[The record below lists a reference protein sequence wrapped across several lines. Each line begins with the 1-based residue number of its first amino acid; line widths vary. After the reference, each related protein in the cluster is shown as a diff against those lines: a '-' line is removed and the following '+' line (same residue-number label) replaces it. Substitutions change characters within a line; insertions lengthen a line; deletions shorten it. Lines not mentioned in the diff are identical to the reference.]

1 MRKIN
6 VIRVLRRKNSNRIPC
21 DSSHDYAFLRKPLF
35 MRILTSLFCC
45 VFVISNALS
54 QLTVLELLSAAP
66 SNSHFNE
73 IVANDELNAFL
84 ASDAGVTVLVPDNE
98 AVEAYA
104 TAMGMTTEAFIASES
119 ALDMAM
125 YHIVPNEEIL
135 FGALT
140 ADSVVTTAS
149 GMPMSFHVNEMV
161 NATAVAA
168 NDLEASNGV
177 LHLLDEVVVLSDG
190 IYQWLD
196 ASTQHNYITIA
207 MDYLGLDGTFS
218 AIGAGTIFAPTD
230 AAFLAY
236 ADANDLSIIDIV
248 YNPDFMDAL
257 LRHSI
262 GAAAMTGEDLL
273 VAGSVLADSGD
284 ELLITA
290 SGESVYV
297 NTAEVTNADNLT
309 QNGFVH
315 VVNEVIMPTYF
326 LSDAIADAGL
336 TLLDTLLTLTGI
348 MDELSVPGNY
358 TVFAPTDSAITA
370 FLEAEELTLEELLL
384 DVDGLSEGLLL
395 HVVGDLLGS
404 SDLQDGDLLMTLAGD
419 PVLVE
424 VAEEAV
430 MVGGAAVV
438 QADIPADNGI
448 LHLMGAVLSPYIEGC
463 TDEEACNYDDD
474 ATVDDGSCYALE
486 VITSTEDNVC
496 VGGADGVI
504 YVEVTN
510 APDAILLGDYQGQ
523 QVLESEDGVFSNL
536 LSGTYVI
543 HVEDTAGC
551 TTAVA
556 VDINDPTSSALTV
569 TVSSTPD
576 DGSGNGTVMAVPSG
590 GVPPYTVTWYDED
603 FNESGEVY
611 LPAGTYTVV
620 VTDEL
625 GCRIEASVT
634 VESSVDMAEI
644 DSASWVLYP
653 NPTRGTI
660 EINNLP
666 VHWTSIHVV
675 DVAGREMLAIQPSA
689 TAAVQWDA
697 SNWPVGAYFVQV
709 VGHEGMFTKRFS
721 VVR

>member
-1 MRKIN
+1 MRFFT
-6 VIRVLRRKNSNRIPC
+6 S
-21 DSSHDYAFLRKPLF
+21 FLF
-35 MRILTSLFCC
+35 C
-45 VFVISNALS
+45 VFVISNASS

-73 IVANDELNAFL
+73 IVANDELNALL
-84 ASDAGVTVLVPDNE
+84 ASETGVTVLVPDND
-98 AVEAYA
+98 AVDAYA
-104 TAMGMTTEAFIASES
+104 AAMGLTTDAFIASES
-119 ALDMAM
+119 AIEMAL

-149 GMPMSFHVNEMV
+149 GMPMSFHVNQTV
-161 NATAVAA
+161 NATDVAA
-168 NDLEASNGV
+168 DDLEASNGV
-177 LHLLDEVVVLSDG
+177 VHLLDEVVVLSDG

-196 ASTQHNYITIA
+196 ASSQHNYITIA

-248 YNPDFMDAL
+248 YNPNFMDAL

-262 GAAAMTGEDLL
+262 GAAAMTSEDLL
-273 VAGSVLADSGD
+273 AVGSVLADSGD

-309 QNGFVH
+309 QNGLVH

-336 TLLDTLLTLTGI
+336 TLLDTLLTLTGL
-348 MDELSVPGNY
+348 MDELSVPANY

-370 FLEAEELTLEELLL
+370 FLEAEELTLDELLL
-384 DVDGLSEGLLL
+384 DVDELSEGLLL

-404 SDLQDGDLLMTLAGD
+404 TDLQDGDLLMTLAGD

-424 VAEEAV
+424 VAEGAV
-430 MVGGAAVV
+430 LVGGAAVL

-448 LHLMGAVLSPYIEGC
+448 LHLMGSVLSPYIEGC

-474 ATVDDGSCYALE
+474 ATVDDGSCYQLE
-486 VITSTEDNVC
+486 VTTSTVDNVC
-496 VGGADGVI
+496 VGGADGII

-523 QVLESEDGVFSNL
+523 QVFESEDGVFSGL
-536 LSGTYVI
+536 LSGTYLI

-576 DGSGNGTVMAVPSG
+576 DGSGSGTVMAVPSG
-590 GVPPYTVTWYDED
+590 GVPPYTVTWYDEGM
-603 FNESGEVY
+603 NESGEVY

-620 VTDEL
+620 VTDAL
-625 GCRIEASVT
+625 GCSIEATVT
-634 VESSVDMAEI
+634 VESSVDIADV
-644 DSASWVLYP
+644 DSVTWVLYP
-653 NPTRGTI
+653 NPTHGTV
-660 EINNLP
+660 EIKNLP
-666 VHWTSIHVV
+666 LHWASLHVM
-675 DVAGREMLAIQPSA
+675 DVAGREMLALQPSA
-689 TAAVQWDA
+689 AATVQWDT
-697 SNWPVGAYFVQV
+697 SDWPVGAYFVQV
-709 VGHEGMFTKRFS
+709 VGHEGMLTKRFA

>member
-1 MRKIN
+1 MATEVL
-6 VIRVLRRKNSNRIPC
+6 VIVITIMHFYRNLC
-21 DSSHDYAFLRKPLF
+21 F
-35 MRILTSLFCC
+35 MRFLTSLLCC
-45 VFVISNALS
+45 VLVISNASS

-73 IVANDELNAFL
+73 IVANDELNALL
-84 ASDAGVTVLVPDNE
+84 ASEAGVTVLVPDND
-98 AVEAYA
+98 AVDAYA
-104 TAMGMTTEAFIASES
+104 EAMGMTTEAFIASES
-119 ALDMAM
+119 ALDMAL

-149 GMPMSFHVNEMV
+149 GMPMFFHVNEMV

-168 NDLEASNGV
+168 DDLEASNGV
-177 LHLLDEVVVLSDG
+177 MHLLDEVVVLSEG

-196 ASTQHNYITIA
+196 ASAQHNYITIA
-207 MDYLGLDGTFS
+207 MDYLGLEDAFS
-218 AIGAGTIFAPTD
+218 AIGAGTVFAPTD
-230 AAFLAY
+230 AAFLTY

-262 GAAAMTGEDLL
+262 GGSAMTSEELL
-273 VAGSVLADSGD
+273 DAGSVLADSGD
-284 ELLITA
+284 ELFISVL
-290 SGESVYV
+290 GESVFV

-309 QNGFVH
+309 QNGLVH

-326 LSDAIADAGL
+326 LSDAIEDAGL

-348 MDELSVPGNY
+348 MDELSVPANY

-370 FLEAEELTLEELLL
+370 FLEAEELTLDELLL

-404 SDLQDGDLLMTLAGD
+404 SDLADGDLLVTLAGA

-424 VAEEAV
+424 VSDASV
-430 MVGGAAVV
+430 NVGGATVIE
-438 QADIPADNGI
+438 ADISADNGI
-448 LHLMGAVLSPYIEGC
+448 LHIMGGTLSPYIEGC

-474 ATVDDGSCYALE
+474 ATVDDGSCYNLE
-486 VITSTEDNVC
+486 VITSTVDNVC

-510 APDAILLGDYQGQ
+510 APDALLLGDYQGQ

-536 LSGTYVI
+536 LSGTYLI
-543 HVEDTAGC
+543 HVEDSAGC
-551 TTAVA
+551 ITSVA

-576 DGSGNGTVMAVPSG
+576 DGSGNGTVMGVPSG
-590 GVPPYTVTWYDED
+590 GVPPYTVTWYDEAM
-603 FNESGEVY
+603 NESGEVY
-611 LPAGTYTVV
+611 LPAGTYSVV
-620 VTDEL
+620 VTDAL
-625 GCRIEASVT
+625 GCSIEAAVT
-634 VESSVDMAEI
+634 VESSVGIADV
-644 DSASWVLYP
+644 DSAAWVLYP

-660 EINNLP
+660 EIKNLP
-666 VHWTSIHVV
+666 LHWTSLHVL
-675 DVAGREMLAIQPSA
+675 DVTGREMLVVQPSTTA
-689 TAAVQWDA
+689 TVQWDA
-697 SNWPVGAYFVQV
+697 SGWPVGAYFVQA
-709 VGHEGMFTKRFS
+709 VGHDGLITKRFA

>member
-1 MRKIN
+1 MRLVASLICL
-6 VIRVLRRKNSNRIPC
+6 VLF
-21 DSSHDYAFLRKPLF
+21 A
-35 MRILTSLFCC
+35 
-45 VFVISNALS
+45 SNASS
-54 QLTVLELLSAAP
+54 QFTVLELLSAAP
-66 SNSHFNE
+66 SNSHFNQ
-73 IVANDELNAFL
+73 IVSSDELNALL
-84 ASDAGVTVLVPDNE
+84 ASDTGVTLLVPDND

-104 TAMGMTTEAFIASES
+104 AAMGMTTEAFIASEN
-119 ALDMAM
+119 AVDMAM
-125 YHIVPNEEIL
+125 YHIVPNAEIMFSVL
-135 FGALT
+135 D

-177 LHLLDEVVVLSDG
+177 VHLLDEVVVLSEG
-190 IYQWLD
+190 MYQWLD
-196 ASTQHNYITIA
+196 ASPQHNYITIA
-207 MDYLGLDGTFS
+207 MDFFGLEASFS
-218 AIGAGTIFAPTD
+218 AIGTGTLFAPTD

-262 GAAAMTGEDLL
+262 GAAAMTSEDLL
-273 VAGSVLADSGD
+273 AAGSVLADSGD
-284 ELLITA
+284 ELFITA
-290 SGESVYV
+290 SDESVYV

-309 QNGFVH
+309 QNGLVH
-315 VVNEVIMPTYF
+315 VVNEVIMPAYF
-326 LSDAIADAGL
+326 LSDAIEDAGL

-348 MDELSVPGNY
+348 MDELSVPANY

-370 FLEAEELTLEELLL
+370 FLEAEDLTLDELLL
-384 DVDGLSEGLLL
+384 DEDGLAEGLLL
-395 HVVGDLLGS
+395 HVVDQLLGS
-404 SDLQDGDLLMTLAGD
+404 GDLQDGDLLMTLAGD
-419 PVLVE
+419 PVLVG
-424 VAEEAV
+424 VSEESV
-430 MVGGAAVV
+430 TVGGAVV
-438 QADIPADNGI
+438 VEADIAVDNGI

-474 ATVDDGSCYALE
+474 ATVDDGSCYQLE
-486 VITSTEDNVC
+486 VTTSTVDNVC

-523 QVLESEDGVFSNL
+523 QVFESEDGVFSGL

-556 VDINDPTSSALTV
+556 VDINDPNSSALTV

-576 DGSGNGTVMAVPSG
+576 NGSGNGNVIAVPSG
-590 GVPPYTVTWYDED
+590 GVPPYTVTWYDEGM
-603 FNESGEVY
+603 NESGDVY

-625 GCRIEASVT
+625 GCSIEATVT
-634 VESSVDMAEI
+634 VESSVDIADV
-644 DSASWVLYP
+644 DSGSWVLYP

-666 VHWTSIHVV
+666 QHWTSLHVI
-675 DVAGREMLAIQPSA
+675 DVAGREMLALQPSA
-689 TAAVQWDA
+689 TATVQWDTSA
-697 SNWPVGAYFVQV
+697 WPVGAYFVQV
-709 VGHEGMFTKRFS
+709 VGQAGMFTKRFS

>member
-1 MRKIN
+1 MR
-6 VIRVLRRKNSNRIPC
+6 
-21 DSSHDYAFLRKPLF
+21 FLTCL
-35 MRILTSLFCC
+35 LCC
-45 VFVISNALS
+45 VFAISNASS

-73 IVANDELNAFL
+73 IVANDELNALL
-84 ASDAGVTVLVPDNE
+84 ASETGVTVLVPDND
-98 AVEAYA
+98 AVDAYA
-104 TAMGMTTEAFIASES
+104 AAMGLTTEAFIASES
-119 ALDMAM
+119 ALDMAL
-125 YHIVPNEEIL
+125 YHIVPDEEIL

-149 GMPMSFHVNEMV
+149 GMPMSFHVNQTV

-168 NDLEASNGV
+168 DDLEASNGV
-177 LHLLDEVVVLSDG
+177 VHLLDEVVVLSEG

-196 ASTQHNYITIA
+196 ASSQHNYITIA
-207 MDYLGLDGTFS
+207 MDYLGLEGTFS

-248 YNPDFMDAL
+248 YNPDFLDAL

-262 GAAAMTGEDLL
+262 GAAAMSSEELL
-273 VAGSVLADSGD
+273 AAGNVLADSGD

-309 QNGFVH
+309 QNGLVH

-348 MDELSVPGNY
+348 MDELSVPANY

-370 FLEAEELTLEELLL
+370 FLEAEELTLDELLL

-404 SDLQDGDLLMTLAGD
+404 TDLQDGDLLMTLAGD
-419 PVLVE
+419 PVLVG
-424 VAEEAV
+424 VSEESV
-430 MVGGAAVV
+430 TVGGAPVV
-438 QADIPADNGI
+438 EADIAADNGI

-474 ATVDDGSCYALE
+474 ATVDDGSCYQLE
-486 VITSTEDNVC
+486 VTTSTVDNVC
-496 VGGADGVI
+496 VGGADGII

-523 QVLESEDGVFSNL
+523 QVFESEDGVFSGL
-536 LSGTYVI
+536 LSGTYLI

-576 DGSGNGTVMAVPSG
+576 DGSGSGTVMAVPSG
-590 GVPPYTVTWYDED
+590 GVPPYTVTWYDEGM
-603 FNESGEVY
+603 NESGEVY

-620 VTDEL
+620 VTDGL
-625 GCRIEASVT
+625 GCSIEATVT
-634 VESSVDMAEI
+634 VESSVDIADV
-644 DSASWVLYP
+644 DSVTWVLYP
-653 NPTRGTI
+653 NPTHGTV
-660 EINNLP
+660 EIKNLP
-666 VHWTSIHVV
+666 LHWASLHVM
-675 DVAGREMLAIQPSA
+675 DVAGREMLALQPSA
-689 TAAVQWDA
+689 AATVQWDT
-697 SNWPVGAYFVQV
+697 SDWPVGAYFVQV
-709 VGHEGMFTKRFS
+709 VGHDGVFTKRFS

>member
-1 MRKIN
+1 MR
-6 VIRVLRRKNSNRIPC
+6 
-21 DSSHDYAFLRKPLF
+21 FLTCL
-35 MRILTSLFCC
+35 LCC
-45 VFVISNALS
+45 VFAISNASS

-73 IVANDELNAFL
+73 IIANDELTQL
-84 ASDAGVTVLVPDNE
+84 LSSEAGVTVLVPDNE
-98 AVEAYA
+98 AVDDYA

-119 ALDMAM
+119 AIEMAL

-149 GMPMSFHVNEMV
+149 GMPMSFHVNQTV

-168 NDLEASNGV
+168 DDLQASNGV
-177 LHLLDEVVVLSDG
+177 VHLLDEVVVLSEG

-207 MDYLGLDGTFS
+207 MNYLGLEGTFS

-248 YNPDFMDAL
+248 YNPNFMDAL

-262 GAAAMTGEDLL
+262 GAAAMTSEDLL
-273 VAGSVLADSGD
+273 AVGSVLADSGD

-309 QNGFVH
+309 QNGLVH

-336 TLLDTLLTLTGI
+336 TLLDTLLTLTGL
-348 MDELSVPGNY
+348 MDELSVPANY

-370 FLEAEELTLEELLL
+370 FLEAEELTLDELLL

-404 SDLQDGDLLMTLAGD
+404 TDLQDGDLLMTLAGD

-424 VAEEAV
+424 VAEGAV
-430 MVGGAAVV
+430 LVGGAAVQ

-448 LHLMGAVLSPYIEGC
+448 LHLMGSVLSPYIEGC

-474 ATVDDGSCYALE
+474 ATVDDGSCYQLE
-486 VITSTEDNVC
+486 VTTSTVDNVC
-496 VGGADGVI
+496 VGGADGII

-523 QVLESEDGVFSNL
+523 QVFESEDGVFSGL
-536 LSGTYVI
+536 LSGTYLI

-576 DGSGNGTVMAVPSG
+576 DGSGSGTVMAVPSG
-590 GVPPYTVTWYDED
+590 GVPPYTVTWYDEGM
-603 FNESGEVY
+603 NESGEVY

-620 VTDEL
+620 VTDGL
-625 GCRIEASVT
+625 GCSIEATVT
-634 VESSVDMAEI
+634 VESSVDIADV
-644 DSASWVLYP
+644 DSVTWVLYP
-653 NPTRGTI
+653 NPTQGTV
-660 EINNLP
+660 EIKNLP
-666 VHWTSIHVV
+666 LHWASLHVM
-675 DVAGREMLAIQPSA
+675 DVAGREMLALQPSA
-689 TAAVQWDA
+689 AATVQWDT
-697 SNWPVGAYFVQV
+697 SDWPVGAYFVQV
-709 VGHEGMFTKRFS
+709 VGHDGLFTKRFS